1 MPTLTL
7 TQSEAQMLT
16 DLFSTIADL
25 DLNETL
31 DDSDPK
37 TFDSL
42 WDKVISLN

>member
-25 DLNETL
+25 DLNETIEDA
-31 DDSDPK
+31 DDS

-42 WDKVISLN
+42 WDKVTQL